1 MENEKNLEILIDMNG
16 KKNENLLG
24 KSLFSKCT
32 VCRKIKREALKRY
45 NLMDK
50 TKFIKKEQNKFF
62 RCKKYSP
69 KKKKNFVTVN
79 EIGVEVAADNIFG
92 ITKEFTLL

>member
-32 VCRKIKREALKRY
+32 VCRKKKEALKRY
-45 NLMDK
+45 SLMDK
-50 TKFIKKEQNKFF
+50 TKLNKKTKKIL

-69 KKKKNFVTVN
+69 KRKKNFVNVN

>member
-1 MENEKNLEILIDMNG
+1 MVKKTRTYWGKACLVSAHFVEK
-16 KKNENLLG
+16 
-24 KSLFSKCT
+24 
-32 VCRKIKREALKRY
+32 KREALKRY
-45 NLMDK
+45 SLMDK
-50 TKFIKKEQNKFF
+50 TKLNKKTKKIL

-69 KKKKNFVTVN
+69 KRKKNFVTVN

>member
-1 MENEKNLEILIDMNG
+1 MVKKTRTYWGKACLVSAQFVEK
-16 KKNENLLG
+16 
-24 KSLFSKCT
+24 
-32 VCRKIKREALKRY
+32 KREALKRY
-45 NLMDK
+45 SLMDK
-50 TKFIKKEQNKFF
+50 TKLNKKTKKIL

-69 KKKKNFVTVN
+69 KRKKNFVTVN

>member
-1 MENEKNLEILIDMNG
+1 
-16 KKNENLLG
+16 
-24 KSLFSKCT
+24 
-32 VCRKIKREALKRY
+32 
-45 NLMDK
+45 MDK
-50 TKFIKKEQNKFF
+50 TKLNKKTKKIL

-69 KKKKNFVTVN
+69 KRKKNFVPVN

>member
-1 MENEKNLEILIDMNG
+1 
-16 KKNENLLG
+16 
-24 KSLFSKCT
+24 
-32 VCRKIKREALKRY
+32 
-45 NLMDK
+45 MDK
-50 TKFIKKEQNKFF
+50 TKFIKKELKKFL

-69 KKKKNFVTVN
+69 KRKKNFVTVN

>member
-1 MENEKNLEILIDMNG
+1 
-16 KKNENLLG
+16 
-24 KSLFSKCT
+24 
-32 VCRKIKREALKRY
+32 
-45 NLMDK
+45 MDK

-69 KKKKNFVTVN
+69 KRKKNFVTVN
-79 EIGVEVAADNIFG
+79 EIGVEVAADNMFG